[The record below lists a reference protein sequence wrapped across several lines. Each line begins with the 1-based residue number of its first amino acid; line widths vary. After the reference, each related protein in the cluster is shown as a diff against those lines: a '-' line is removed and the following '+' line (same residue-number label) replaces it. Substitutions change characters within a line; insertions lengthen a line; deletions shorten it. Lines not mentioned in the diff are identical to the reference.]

1 MNVKYFKSKKAQEKA
16 DLEILNQ
23 IQSDSRTLSKDE
35 YEQLKNKAYLKLEN
49 QIFFSADDAIICDWC
64 AFRLLVKLL

>member
-1 MNVKYFKSKKAQEKA
+1 MNVKHFKSKKAQEKA

-35 YEQLKNKAYLKLEN
+35 YEQLKNKAYLKL
-49 QIFFSADDAIICDWC
+49 I
-64 AFRLLVKLL
+64 

>member
-1 MNVKYFKSKKAQEKA
+1 MPNKKEHKAQEKA

-35 YEQLKNKAYLKLEN
+35 YEQLKNKVYLKLEN
-49 QIFFSADDAIICDWC
+49 QIFFRADDAIMIN
-64 AFRLLVKLL
+64 

>member
-1 MNVKYFKSKKAQEKA
+1 MPKKHHKKEKA

-35 YEQLKNKAYLKLEN
+35 CKQLKNKAYLKLEN
-49 QIFFSADDAIICDWC
+49 QIFFSADDAIMIN
-64 AFRLLVKLL
+64 

>member
-1 MNVKYFKSKKAQEKA
+1 MPKKHHKKEKA

-35 YEQLKNKAYLKLEN
+35 CKQLKNKAYLKLEN
-49 QIFFSADDAIICDWC
+49 QIFFSADDAIICD
-64 AFRLLVKLL
+64 

>member
-1 MNVKYFKSKKAQEKA
+1 MLNKKEYKAQEKA

-35 YEQLKNKAYLKLEN
+35 CKQLKNKAYLKLKN
-49 QIFFSADDAIICDWC
+49 QIFFSADDAIMIN
-64 AFRLLVKLL
+64 

>member
-1 MNVKYFKSKKAQEKA
+1 MPKKHHKKEKA

-49 QIFFSADDAIICDWC
+49 QIFFAQMMQ
-64 AFRLLVKLL
+64 

>member
-1 MNVKYFKSKKAQEKA
+1 MPNKKEHKAQEKA

-49 QIFFSADDAIICDWC
+49 QIFLAQMMQ
-64 AFRLLVKLL
+64 